1 MLYYGILT
9 IAVFTV
15 RLRETR
21 QGDSLMTETRQPE
34 AESTQPNTRI
44 NPIVFFGSSV
54 CILAIALWAIIS
66 PQGASDT
73 IGVLVGWISEWFGWF
88 YILIATVFLAFVIFL
103 ALSPYGK
110 VKLGPEH
117 SKPDFS
123 TFSWAAML
131 FAAGIGTDVM
141 FFAVAEP
148 VTQYLAPPTGEGE
161 TLNAAREATVWTLF
175 HYGITGWAMYALMG
189 IALAYFAYRMNLPL
203 SIRSALY
210 PLFGNRIYG
219 PLGHGVDLAA
229 VLGTIFGIATSL
241 GIGVVFLNF
250 GLKLLFGIPE
260 GLPAQ
265 IGLVVLA
272 VSVATISAITGVD
285 RGIRRLSELNVW
297 LTLGLAGFILVT
309 GQTIFL
315 LNAFVLNIGDYVSN
329 FAGLTMQTFAFDRP
343 TDWLNGW
350 TLFFW
355 SWWIAWASF
364 VGLFLARISRGRTI
378 RQFVAG
384 TLIIPFLYILMW
396 VSIFGNSAIELV
408 RNGNEQFGQA
418 AMNQPEQGFYT
429 LLQQYPA
436 FPIIASIATFA
447 GLLFYITS
455 ADSGALVMANLTSYR
470 KTPRDDA
477 SNAVRI
483 FWAVAT
489 GLLTLAMLIV
499 GGITALQNATIVM
512 GLPFGFVMV
521 LLMFGLYKALR
532 VEGFREDSIRH
543 SLPARLSGRNTPGE
557 DRAVAR
563 SWRQRLR
570 RSMSFPD
577 HKRAS
582 EFLSEVALPALT
594 EVGEELRE
602 HGIEAE
608 VHDGTDGSGLSYV
621 ELVADLGEEAPF
633 QYRIEPQE
641 AWMPVYGDRSLRE
654 DDVYYRLDVHLRE
667 GGQGYDVMG
676 YTHSQLIDDVLDQY
690 EQHVEFMRLNA
701 EAMR

>member
-1 MLYYGILT
+1 VLYYGILT

>member
-1 MLYYGILT
+1 
-9 IAVFTV
+9 
-15 RLRETR
+15 
-21 QGDSLMTETRQPE
+21 MTETRQPE

>member
-1 MLYYGILT
+1 VATDRIERERSIVMSD
-9 IAVFTV
+9 
-15 RLRETR
+15 LREPEA
-21 QGDSLMTETRQPE
+21 QAQPETRL
-34 AESTQPNTRI
+34 
-44 NPIVFFGSSV
+44 NPVVFVGSSIV
-54 CILAIALWAIIS
+54 ILAIAVWAMIS

-88 YILIATVFLAFVIFL
+88 YILIATIFLAFVIFL
-103 ALSPYGK
+103 ALSRYGK
-110 VKLGPEH
+110 TKLGPEH
-117 SKPDFS
+117 SVPEFS

-148 VTQYLAPPTGEGE
+148 VTQYMAPPVGEGE
-161 TLNAAREATVWTLF
+161 TLSAAREATVWTLF
-175 HYGITGWAMYALMG
+175 HYGITGWGMYALMG

-210 PLFGNRIYG
+210 PIFGNRIYG

-241 GIGVVFLNF
+241 GIGVVFLNY
-250 GLKLLFGIPE
+250 GLNALFSIPE

-265 IGLVVLA
+265 IGLIVVAVAIATVSA
-272 VSVATISAITGVD
+272 VSGVNK
-285 RGIRRLSELNVW
+285 GIRRLSELNVW
-297 LTLGLAGFILVT
+297 LTLGLAAFILIT
-309 GQTIFL
+309 GQTVFL

-343 TDWLNGW
+343 TEWLNGW

-355 SWWIAWASF
+355 AWWIAWASF

-396 VSIFGNSAIELV
+396 VSIFGNSAISLV
-408 RNGNEQFGQA
+408 RGGNSQFADA
-418 AMNQPEQGFYT
+418 AVNAPEQGFYT

-436 FPIIASIATFA
+436 FPIIASIATFC

-470 KTPRDDA
+470 KTPRVDA
-477 SNAVRI
+477 PPWNRI

-489 GLLTLAMLIV
+489 GLLTLAMLVV
-499 GGITALQNATIVM
+499 GGITALQNATIIM

-521 LLMFGLYKALR
+521 LLMLGLYKALR
-532 VEGFREDSIRH
+532 VEAHREDSRRY
-543 SLPARLSGRNTPGE
+543 SLPAQLSGRSAGLNGDG
-557 DRAVAR
+557 DRAVELT
-563 SWRQRLR
+563 WRQRLK

-577 HKRAS
+577 REKAIT
-582 EFLSEVALPALT
+582 FLSEVAHPALT
-594 EVGEELRE
+594 EVADELRS
-602 HGIEAE
+602 HGVEAE
-608 VHDGTDGSGLSYV
+608 VFDGTRESGTPYV

-633 QYRIEPQE
+633 QYRVEPRE
-641 AWMPVYGDRSLRE
+641 APMPVYGDNSLR
-654 DDVYYRLDVHLRE
+654 DSDVYYRLDVHLLE

-690 EQHVEFMRLNA
+690 EQHVEFVRLNA
-701 EAMR
+701 GAAR

>member
-1 MLYYGILT
+1 
-9 IAVFTV
+9 
-15 RLRETR
+15 
-21 QGDSLMTETRQPE
+21 MTEMSQSEPQ
-34 AESTQPNTRI
+34 STQPGARI
-44 NPIVFFGSSV
+44 NPVVFFGSAG
-54 CILAIALWAIIS
+54 CIIAIALWAIIS
-66 PQGASDT
+66 PEGAAGT
-73 IGVLVGWISEWFGWF
+73 IGVAVGWISEWFGWF
-88 YILIATVFLAFVIFL
+88 YILVATVFLAFVVFL
-103 ALSPYGK
+103 ALSRYGRI
-110 VKLGPEH
+110 KLGPEH

-148 VTQYLAPPTGEGE
+148 VTQYLAPPVGEGE
-161 TLNAAREATVWTLF
+161 TLQAAREATVWTLF
-175 HYGITGWAMYALMG
+175 HYGITGWGMYALMG

-210 PLFGNRIYG
+210 PIFGNRIHG
-219 PLGHGVDLAA
+219 PLGHGVDIAA

-250 GLKLLFGIPE
+250 GLKLLFDIPE

-265 IGLVVLA
+265 IGLVVVA
-272 VSVATISAITGVD
+272 VATATISAVTGVD

-297 LTLGLAGFILVT
+297 LTLGLAAFVLIT
-309 GQTIFL
+309 GQTVFL
-315 LNAFVLNIGDYVSN
+315 LNAFVLNVGDYVSN

-355 SWWIAWASF
+355 AWWIAWASF

-408 RNGNEQFGQA
+408 RSGNERFGQA

-436 FPIIASIATFA
+436 FPIIASIATFV
-447 GLLFYITS
+447 GLLFYVTS

-477 SNAVRI
+477 SSPVRI

-512 GLPFGFVMV
+512 GLPFAFVMV

-532 VEGFREDSIRH
+532 VEAIREDSQRY
-543 SLPARLSGRNTPGE
+543 SLPAQLSGRHNSPDG
-557 DRAVAR
+557 DRAVALT
-563 SWRQRLR
+563 WQQRLR

-577 HKRAS
+577 KEDAS
-582 EFLSEVALPALT
+582 AFLSEVALPALT
-594 EVGEELRE
+594 DVGAELRE
-602 HGIEAE
+602 HGIDAE
-608 VHDGTDGSGLSYV
+608 VCDGTDDLGLPYV
-621 ELVADLGEEAPF
+621 ELATDLGEAEPF
-633 QYRIEPQE
+633 LYRISPQE
-641 AWMPVYGDRSLRE
+641 ALLPVYGDQSLR
-654 DDVYYRLDVHLRE
+654 DSDVYYRLGVHLRE

-690 EQHVEFMRLNA
+690 EQHVEFVRLNA

>member
-1 MLYYGILT
+1 MSES
-9 IAVFTV
+9 
-15 RLRETR
+15 RE
-21 QGDSLMTETRQPE
+21 PE
-34 AESTQPNTRI
+34 ARPEAQTGERNVRI
-44 NPIVFFGSSV
+44 NPIVFFGSAA
-54 CILAIALWAIIS
+54 CIIAIALWAIIS
-66 PQGASDT
+66 PASAS
-73 IGVLVGWISEWFGWF
+73 GVLGVMVGWISEWFGWF

-103 ALSPYGK
+103 ALSRYGK
-110 VKLGPEH
+110 IKLGPEH
-117 SKPDFS
+117 SQPEFS

-148 VTQYLAPPTGEGE
+148 VTQYLAPPTGQGE
-161 TLNAAREATVWTLF
+161 TLGAAREATVWTLF
-175 HYGITGWAMYALMG
+175 HYGITGWGMYALMG

-210 PLFGNRIYG
+210 PIFGNRIYG
-219 PLGHGVDLAA
+219 PLGHAVDLAA

-250 GLKLLFGIPE
+250 GLNSLFGIPE

-265 IGLVVLA
+265 LGLVVLA
-272 VSVATISAITGVD
+272 VLMATVSAVTGVE

-297 LTLGLAGFILVT
+297 LTLGLAAFVLVA
-309 GQTIFL
+309 GPTIFL
-315 LNAFVLNIGDYVSN
+315 LNAFVLNIGDYLSG

-396 VSIFGNSAIELV
+396 VSIFGNTAINVV
-408 RNGNEQFGQA
+408 RNGGEQFGQV
-418 AMNQPEQGFYT
+418 AMNTPEQGFYT
-429 LLQQYPA
+429 LLQQFPA
-436 FPIIASIATFA
+436 FPIIAAVATFA
-447 GLLFYITS
+447 GLLFYVTS
-455 ADSGALVMANLTSYR
+455 ADSGALVMGNLTSYR

-477 SNAVRI
+477 SSGVRV
-483 FWAVAT
+483 FWAIAT

-499 GGITALQNATIVM
+499 GGITALQNATIIM

-532 VEGFREDSIRH
+532 VEGIREDSQRQ
-543 SLPARLSGRNTPGE
+543 SLPARLSGRANGDE
-557 DRAVAR
+557 RAASR
-563 SWRQRLR
+563 SWRLRLR

-577 HKRAS
+577 HEEARH
-582 EFLSEVALPALT
+582 FLSAVALPALT
-594 EVGEELRE
+594 EVSEELRE
-602 HGIEAE
+602 HGVEAE
-608 VHDGTDGSGLSYV
+608 VQDESDDSGVSYV
-621 ELVADLGEEAPF
+621 ELTADLGEENPF
-633 QYRIEPQE
+633 QYRIIPRE
-641 AWMPVYGDRSLRE
+641 AAMPVYGDRSRRVG
-654 DDVYYRLDVHLRE
+654 DVYYRLDVHLRE

-676 YTHSQLIDDVLDQY
+676 YTHSQLIDDVLDNY
-690 EQHVEFMRLNA
+690 EQHVEFMRLNE
-701 EAMR
+701 EATR

>member
-1 MLYYGILT
+1 MG
-9 IAVFTV
+9 AP
-15 RLRETR
+15 
-21 QGDSLMTETRQPE
+21 Q
-34 AESTQPNTRI
+34 ESTQPNTRI

-66 PQGASDT
+66 PEGASGT
-73 IGVLVGWISEWFGWF
+73 IGVVVGWISEWFGWF

-103 ALSPYGK
+103 ALSRYGK
-110 VKLGPEH
+110 TKLGPEH

-141 FFAVAEP
+141 FFAVAGP
-148 VTQYLAPPTGEGE
+148 VTQYLAPPAGQGE
-161 TLNAAREATVWTLF
+161 TLEAAREATVWTLF
-175 HYGITGWAMYALMG
+175 HYGITGWGMYALMG

-210 PLFGNRIYG
+210 PLFGRRIYG

-250 GLKLLFGIPE
+250 GLTLLFNIPV
-260 GLPAQ
+260 GLAAQ
-265 IGLVVLA
+265 IGIVLLA
-272 VSVATISAITGVD
+272 VVVATISAVSGVD

-297 LTLGLAGFILVT
+297 LTVGLVGFILVT
-309 GQTIFL
+309 GQTVFL
-315 LNAFVLNIGDYVSN
+315 LNAFVLNIGDYVSS

-343 TDWLNGW
+343 TEWLNDW

-355 SWWIAWASF
+355 AWWVAWASF

-384 TLIIPFLYILMW
+384 TLIIPFVYILMW

-408 RNGNEQFGQA
+408 RSGNEQFGQT

-429 LLQQYPA
+429 LLEQ
-436 FPIIASIATFA
+436 FPGFIIIASIATIV
-447 GLLFYITS
+447 GLLFYIIS
-455 ADSGALVMANLTSYR
+455 ADSGALVIANLTSYR
-470 KTPRDDA
+470 KTPRVDA
-477 SNAVRI
+477 SKSVRI

-489 GLLTLAMLIV
+489 GLLTVAMLIV
-499 GGITALQNATIVM
+499 GGITALQNATIIM
-512 GLPFGFVMV
+512 GLPFAFVMV
-521 LLMFGLYKALR
+521 LLMFGLYEALR
-532 VEGFREDSIRH
+532 VEGFREDSQRR
-543 SLPARLSGRNTPGE
+543 SLPARLSGRSTTHGD
-557 DRAVAR
+557 DRTISR
-563 SWRQRLR
+563 TWRQRLR
-570 RSMSFPD
+570 RTMSFPD
-577 HKRAS
+577 HEGAS
-582 EFLSEVALPALT
+582 EFLSEVALPALS
-594 EVGEELRE
+594 EVREELRE
-602 HGIEAE
+602 HGIDTE
-608 VHDGTDGSGLSYV
+608 VHHDEVDDSDLSYV
-621 ELVADLGEEAPF
+621 ELVADLGEEEPF
-633 QYRIEPQE
+633 QYRVAPQE
-641 AWMPVYGDRSLRE
+641 TALPMYGDRSLRE
-654 DDVYYRLDVHLRE
+654 GDVYYRLDVHLRE

-701 EAMR
+701 EATR

>member
-1 MLYYGILT
+1 MDEARSPG
-9 IAVFTV
+9 
-15 RLRETR
+15 E
-21 QGDSLMTETRQPE
+21 QSPE
-34 AESTQPNTRI
+34 EQNMQERTRI
-44 NPIVFFGSSV
+44 NPVVFYGSSAA
-54 CILAIALWAIIS
+54 ILAIAVWAIIS
-66 PQGASDT
+66 PEGASGA
-73 IGVLVGWISEWFGWF
+73 IGVLVGWISNWFGWF
-88 YILIATVFLAFVIFL
+88 YILIATVFLAFVVFL
-103 ALSPYGK
+103 ALSRYGK
-110 VKLGPEH
+110 TKLGPEH
-117 SKPDFS
+117 SEPEFS

-148 VTQYLAPPTGEGE
+148 VTQYLAPPVGEGE
-161 TLNAAREATVWTLF
+161 TLEAAREATVWTLF

-189 IALAYFAYRMNLPL
+189 ISLAYFAYRMNLPL

-210 PLFGNRIYG
+210 PIFGNRIFG

-241 GIGVVFLNF
+241 GIGVVFLNY
-250 GLKLLFGIPE
+250 GLNALFDIPE
-260 GLPAQ
+260 GLTAQ
-265 IGLVVLA
+265 IGLIVE
-272 VSVATISAITGVD
+272 

-297 LTLGLAGFILVT
+297 LTLGLAGFILVA
-309 GQTIFL
+309 GQTVFL

-343 TDWLNGW
+343 TEWLSFW

-355 SWWIAWASF
+355 AWWIAWASF

-384 TLIIPFLYILMW
+384 TLTIPFLYILMW
-396 VSIFGNSAIELV
+396 VSIFGNSAIALI
-408 RNGNEQFGQA
+408 RGGNEQFGQA

-436 FPIIASIATFA
+436 FPIIASIATFC

-477 SNAVRI
+477 SNPVRI

-489 GLLTLAMLIV
+489 GLLTAAMLLV
-499 GGITALQNATIVM
+499 GGIAALQNATIVM

-521 LLMFGLYKALR
+521 LIMLGLYKALR
-532 VEGFREDSIRH
+532 VEAYREESRRH
-543 SLPARLSGRNTPGE
+543 SLPARFSGRSTTPEG
-557 DRAVAR
+557 DRAAALT
-563 SWRQRLR
+563 WRQRLR

-577 HKRAS
+577 REKATV
-582 EFLSEVALPALT
+582 FLSEVARPALT
-594 EVGEELRE
+594 EVAEELRG
-602 HGIEAE
+602 HGVEAE
-608 VHDGTDGSGLSYV
+608 VRESTNDEGLPCV
-621 ELVADLGEEAPF
+621 ELVADVSEEAPF
-633 QYRIEPQE
+633 QYRVEPRE
-641 AWMPVYGDRSLRE
+641 APMPVYGDSSLRE
-654 DDVYYRLDVHLRE
+654 RDTYYRLDVHLLE

-690 EQHVEFMRLNA
+690 EQHVEFVRLNA
-701 EAMR
+701 KATW